1 MNTKIELKSDLYK
14 LARLGKSSF
23 IYEIAQNM
31 DLDFDERYMENNQ
44 IISVYDKENNLVNEY
59 EFDEDENY
67 LDPLNR
73 NVPHIFTLY
82 NRLSPAQRTH
92 LLDFSII
99 YSIENA
105 CEKEF
110 NQEEKSRLLEIIND
124 AFQGDDN
131 NTDRATISDEIVRA
145 YAEGEVSLEALE
157 NADTTEV
164 LDCIIGLGSFSSLE
178 DYIEEEDEEDEL
190 AWKEN

>member
-1 MNTKIELKSDLYK
+1 MKTKIELKSELYEK
-14 LARLGKSSF
+14 ARLGKSSF
-23 IYEIAQNM
+23 IEELFKNEQF
-31 DLDFDERYMENNQ
+31 DFEVKDIENNQ
-44 IISVYDKENNLVNEY
+44 IVYVYDKENNLINEY

-82 NRLSPAQRTH
+82 NRLSPAQRSH

-105 CEKEF
+105 CKREF
-110 NQEEKSRLLEIIND
+110 NQEEKGRLLEVISD

-131 NTDRATISDEIVRA
+131 NTDRSTISDEIVKA
-145 YAEGEVSLEALE
+145 YAEGEVTLETLE
-157 NADTTEV
+157 KADTTDV

-178 DYIEEEDEEDEL
+178 NYIENEDDEEDEL
-190 AWKEN
+190 E

>member
-1 MNTKIELKSDLYK
+1 MKTKIELKSELYK

-23 IYEIAQNM
+23 IDELLINEKF
-31 DLDFDERYMENNQ
+31 DFELKDIENNQ
-44 IISVYDKENNLVNEY
+44 IVYVYDKENNFISEY

-82 NRLSPAQRTH
+82 NRLSPAQRSH

-110 NQEEKSRLLEIIND
+110 NQEEKGRLLEIISD
-124 AFQGDDN
+124 AFHGDDN
-131 NTDRATISDEIVRA
+131 NTDRSTISDEIVRA
-145 YAEGEVSLEALE
+145 YAEEEVSLETLE
-157 NADTTEV
+157 NADTTDV
-164 LDCIIGLGSFSSLE
+164 LDCIIGLGSFCSLE
-178 DYIEEEDEEDEL
+178 DYIENEDDEENDEL
-190 AWKEN
+190 E

>member
-1 MNTKIELKSDLYK
+1 MNTKTELKSELYK

-23 IYEIAQNM
+23 IYEIVQNRE
-31 DLDFDERYMENNQ
+31 LDFDERYMENNQ
-44 IISVYDKENNLVNEY
+44 IISVYDKDNNFINEY

-82 NRLSPAQRTH
+82 NRLSPAQRSH
-92 LLDFSII
+92 LLDFAII

-105 CEKEF
+105 CESEF
-110 NQEEKSRLLEIIND
+110 NQEEKGRLLEVISD
-124 AFQGDDN
+124 AFQGDNN
-131 NTDRATISDEIVRA
+131 NTDRATISDEIVKA

-157 NADTTEV
+157 NADTTDI

-178 DYIEEEDEEDEL
+178 DYIEEDEDEEDEL
-190 AWKEN
+190 E